1 MPPLSYPL
9 TLEEI
14 RELGLPEDYPG
25 RRRVDTTLNVEDL
38 MHRYAEKQRIWACS
52 DERSRTID
60 VLQNCKPAEGWNI
73 TEAICLGTG
82 SFSEV
87 WFNGHDGSGR
97 SLLQLAA
104 FQDIVACLQKDCAAA
119 IKVLIQDP
127 SYNVLDR
134 GFVSALG
141 LTLTMSND
149 GYRNGHDANGE
160 GRDALESIRPTSF
173 LCELMIEQNHELM
186 RKISEFTPQLILG
199 SSWPSTMIGDSE
211 EEVAWHEQQLKE
223 DAAYEASCH
232 GQAQFYALQA
242 EWRGKYVGEELAG
255 FGEPGNVLGTL
266 RVLTRSA

>member
-1 MPPLSYPL
+1 MAAFNYPL

-14 RELGLPEDYPG
+14 KELGLPEDYPG

-38 MHRYAEKQRIWACS
+38 MHRYGEKQRIWASS
-52 DERSRTID
+52 DERSKTIGI
-60 VLQNCKPAEGWNI
+60 LQTYKPADGWNI

-87 WFNGHDGSGR
+87 WFSGYNGSGR

-104 FQDIVACLQKDCAAA
+104 FQDIVAWLQQDCPVA

-127 SYNVLDR
+127 SYHILDR
-134 GFVSALG
+134 AFISALG
-141 LTLTMSND
+141 LGLTISHG
-149 GYRNGHDANGE
+149 GYRDGHDANGE
-160 GRDALESIRPTSF
+160 GRDALESIRPTTF
-173 LCELMIEQNHELM
+173 LCELMIEQNTELM
-186 RKISEFTPQLILG
+186 RKLSEFTPQLILG
-199 SSWPSTMIGDSE
+199 SSWPSTIIGDTE
-211 EEVAWHEQQLKE
+211 DEVAWHEQQLKE

-242 EWRGKYVGEELAG
+242 EWRGKYVSEELAG
-255 FGEPGNVLGTL
+255 FGEPGNVLGAL